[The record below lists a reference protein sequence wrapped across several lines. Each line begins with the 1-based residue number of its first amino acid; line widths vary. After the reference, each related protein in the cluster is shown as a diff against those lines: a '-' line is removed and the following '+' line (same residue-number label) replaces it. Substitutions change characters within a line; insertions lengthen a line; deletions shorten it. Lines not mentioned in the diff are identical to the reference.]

1 MGAAES
7 RPPPPS
13 WLVEACATLDPRDV
27 DEVVT
32 LFRRAA
38 KNAEAH
44 GEPGASCPANPKDAA
59 AYVFEQERRLGRHE
73 HDASAREASREAFGT
88 PPPLDAVLDRLAR
101 RVLAGDATTSGT
113 PGAAPRLSSL
123 GDAEKD
129 QPETHKAGALCAA
142 LVSRAACRRAAS
154 GDRDAVARL
163 GDAVFPKRRNNIG
176 TDFQAADFQTA
187 LEVARALASVALPP
201 DRTTEDARRRDA
213 FLRRVA
219 ATSES
224 ITSDDSSEKNERSA
238 FTTLLAQST
247 YDASMPSR
255 RGRLVPALFDE
266 DGATR
271 LFAES
276 LFDGESENHAERE
289 SEKNA
294 ARRTHSTPLISP
306 LAAWFLSRS
315 MPATWRTK
323 WRRVFCSK
331 THGASFAAL
340 VARCAD
346 EVGPALVAVE
356 TTDGFVVGGVVS
368 ESPRFASPAFF
379 GDARCFVFSLGPI
392 AQAPSDS
399 QSRQSDGND
408 GEDAHGEGFDFDF
421 DFGAFG
427 HARGANENF
436 CYCAYGF
443 SSDRFPNGLGF
454 GGQVG
459 HHCLFLD
466 AGFETGHW
474 RATAATFGKARL
486 LAPCVSDSCGDARKT
501 SPENVAGTFRVRAVE
516 AWAVDGDFQ
525 ARLAAKRR
533 AENRRGAGSG
543 ARGGVRAAKHDEVR
557 ALMET
562 ARRDAGPER
571 QER

>member
-1 MGAAES
+1 M
-7 RPPPPS
+7 
-13 WLVEACATLDPRDV
+13 
-27 DEVVT
+27 
-32 LFRRAA
+32 
-38 KNAEAH
+38 
-44 GEPGASCPANPKDAA
+44 
-59 AYVFEQERRLGRHE
+59 
-73 HDASAREASREAFGT
+73 
-88 PPPLDAVLDRLAR
+88 
-101 RVLAGDATTSGT
+101 
-113 PGAAPRLSSL
+113 
-123 GDAEKD
+123 
-129 QPETHKAGALCAA
+129 
-142 LVSRAACRRAAS
+142 
-154 GDRDAVARL
+154 
-163 GDAVFPKRRNNIG
+163 
-176 TDFQAADFQTA
+176 
-187 LEVARALASVALPP
+187 
-201 DRTTEDARRRDA
+201 
-213 FLRRVA
+213 
-219 ATSES
+219 
-224 ITSDDSSEKNERSA
+224 
-238 FTTLLAQST
+238 
-247 YDASMPSR
+247 
-255 RGRLVPALFDE
+255 FDE

-271 LFAES
+271 LFA
-276 LFDGESENHAERE
+276 GECDQKNE
-289 SEKNA
+289 SEKHAEPAENA

-346 EVGPALVAVE
+346 EVGPALVAIE
-356 TTDGFVVGGVVS
+356 TSAGFVVGGVVS

-408 GEDAHGEGFDFDF
+408 GEDAHDEGFDFDF
-421 DFGAFG
+421 DFGVFG

-466 AGFETGHW
+466 AGFETGHYST
-474 RATAATFGKARL
+474 AAATFGKARL
-486 LAPCVSDSCGDARKT
+486 LAPCVSDSCGDARN
-501 SPENVAGTFRVRAVE
+501 SQENVAGTFRVRAVE

-543 ARGGVRAAKHDEVR
+543 ARGGVRTAKHDEAR

>member
-59 AYVFEQERRLGRHE
+59 AYVFELERRLGWHE

-101 RVLAGDATTSGT
+101 SVLAGDATTSGT
-113 PGAAPRLSSL
+113 PGAAPRLSAT

-163 GDAVFPKRRNNIG
+163 GRAVLPKRRNIG
-176 TDFQAADFQTA
+176 TDFQTADFQTA
-187 LEVARALASVALPP
+187 LELVRALASVALPP

-224 ITSDDSSEKNERSA
+224 ITSDASARATSSASRSA

-276 LFDGESENHAERE
+276 LFDGESSEKHAERDE
-289 SEKNA
+289 NA

-392 AQAPSDS
+392 GQAPSDS

-474 RATAATFGKARL
+474 RATAATFGKVRL
-486 LAPCVSDSCGDARKT
+486 LAPCVSDSCGDARN
-501 SPENVAGTFRVRAVE
+501 SQENVAGTFRVRAVE

>member
-59 AYVFEQERRLGRHE
+59 AYVFELERRLGWHE

-101 RVLAGDATTSGT
+101 SVLAGDATTSGT
-113 PGAAPRLSSL
+113 PGAAPRLSAT

-163 GDAVFPKRRNNIG
+163 GRAVLPKRRNIG
-176 TDFQAADFQTA
+176 TDFQTADFQTA
-187 LEVARALASVALPP
+187 LELVRALASVALPP

-276 LFDGESENHAERE
+276 LFDGESSEKHAERDE
-289 SEKNA
+289 NA

-379 GDARCFVFSLGPI
+379 GDARCFVFSLGPTHK
-392 AQAPSDS
+392 APSAKAKS
-399 QSRQSDGND
+399 CDGGD

-421 DFGAFG
+421 DFGVFG

-474 RATAATFGKARL
+474 RATAATFGKVRL
-486 LAPCVSDSCGDARKT
+486 LAPCVSDSCGDARN
-501 SPENVAGTFRVRAVE
+501 SQENVAGTFRVRAVE